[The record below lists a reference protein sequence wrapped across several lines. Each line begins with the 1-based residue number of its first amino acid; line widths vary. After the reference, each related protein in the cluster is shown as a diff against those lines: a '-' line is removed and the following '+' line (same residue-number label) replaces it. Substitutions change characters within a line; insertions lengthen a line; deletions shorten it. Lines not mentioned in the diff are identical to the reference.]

1 MTWPRTGCYTPTQLR
16 HVEENGIHDA
26 VVVSSDAVLKLA
38 TLGYAETSDY
48 MAVSDSYAEQYYS
61 SNSPNSANQSNN
73 RLMKCPLHKHIR
85 NKAWPTV
92 STFIQKNPQQIG
104 QLNRMGWS
112 SLILAVYHDAP
123 VSVIAEMLSLLTPD
137 ERRALLSTPV
147 PNGARLCLHFCARFS
162 SNVETFRLLVEAYPL
177 ALVVPSADGNRP
189 LDRAIYYHKDT
200 EILRYLEETT
210 KKQLAFIDNIELR
223 RVILDACA
231 LQWNRMQ
238 SSNNK
243 PFHFILPVVDDKTR
257 FVMDIFGYAKEREM
271 IGLFWEILSYVGIP
285 AGRQHHHIC

>member
-1 MTWPRTGCYTPTQLR
+1 M
-16 HVEENGIHDA
+16 EM
-26 VVVSSDAVLKLA
+26 SSSQAHPKQ
-38 TLGYAETSDY
+38 G
-48 MAVSDSYAEQYYS
+48 M
-61 SNSPNSANQSNN
+61 
-73 RLMKCPLHKHIR
+73 
-85 NKAWPTV
+85 
-92 STFIQKNPQQIG
+92 NPHHIG

-123 VSVIAEMLSLLTPD
+123 VFLIAEILSLISEH

-162 SNVETFRLLVEAYPL
+162 TNVETFRLLVEAYPL

-200 EILRYLEETT
+200 QILRYLEETT
-210 KKQLAFIDNIELR
+210 KKQMAFIDNIKLR

-231 LQWNRMQ
+231 LQLIRMQ
-238 SSNNK
+238 RLSMLNNK
-243 PFHFILPVVDDKTR
+243 PFILQVDDKTK
-257 FVMDIFGYAKEREM
+257 FVLGIFGYAKERAM

-285 AGRQHHHIC
+285 TGRQQHVGC